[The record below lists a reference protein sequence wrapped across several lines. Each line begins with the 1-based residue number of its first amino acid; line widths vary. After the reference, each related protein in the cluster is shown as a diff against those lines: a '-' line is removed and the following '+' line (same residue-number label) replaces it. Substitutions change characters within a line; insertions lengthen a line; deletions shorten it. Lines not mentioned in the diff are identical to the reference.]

1 MLCEFH
7 QVHIPCCKDTPFYGN
22 QSLNKFQLLWNLTVQ
37 YVPLNTETNH
47 WAVWVKRLFC
57 NYCCVTGLQH
67 LSFSL
72 CRELISLIIRAMRF
86 WFRDYVMAGGC
97 AKMWRNCWKW
107 GRVSLTSLKLHTKC
121 TQWLHTESECS
132 YNSKIGLHSTK
143 NVILSLPVCLSTG
156 PWQKRGMGRI
166 WWQ

>member
-1 MLCEFH
+1 MLCELH
-7 QVHIPCCKDTPFYGN
+7 QVHIPSCKDTPFYGN

-86 WFRDYVMAGGC
+86 WLRDYVMAGGC
-97 AKMWRNCWKW
+97 AKMWRNCWRW
-107 GRVSLTSLKLHTKC
+107 GRVSLTSFKLHTKC
-121 TQWLHTESECS
+121 TQGWSAVIAHR
-132 YNSKIGLHSTK
+132 IGMFIQLKDWSTLYK
-143 NVILSLPVCLSTG
+143 T
-156 PWQKRGMGRI
+156 QHF
-166 WWQ
+166 